1 MKKNY
6 FKVVRLLDNKRYSM
20 MHGYLLDEH
29 TIRYKVHRYVSAPI
43 GGLLVFADIN
53 EAVKEARVHASK
65 LYGTFEVWKVLVK
78 DPIVLPKWR
87 AAIYYNNKFQTVPRI
102 WSEVYDIF
110 TAALED
116 WEELLYGNWPL
127 STQAFKQVRL
137 ETKLHTAAA
146 CNGRVYFRNHIR
158 N

>member
-1 MKKNY
+1 MKQNY

-29 TIRYKVHRYVSAPI
+29 TTRYEVHRYVSAPI

-53 EAVKEARVHASK
+53 EAVREARVHASTVS
-65 LYGTFEVWKVLVK
+65 GTFEVWKVLVK
-78 DPIVLPKWR
+78 DPIVLPEWR
-87 AAIYYNNKFQTVPRI
+87 ATVGYNNKFQTVPRI
-102 WSEVYDIF
+102 WSGVYDI
-110 TAALED
+110 
-116 WEELLYGNWPL
+116 LYGNWPL

-146 CNGRVYFRNHIR
+146 CNGRVYFRDLIWD
-158 N
+158 

>member
-1 MKKNY
+1 MKQNY

-43 GGLLVFADIN
+43 GGLLVFTDIN
-53 EAVKEARVHASK
+53 EATKEARVHAST

-87 AAIYYNNKFQTVPRI
+87 ATVDYNNKFQTVPRI
-102 WSEVYDIF
+102 WLGVYDS
-110 TAALED
+110 
-116 WEELLYGNWPL
+116 LYGHWPL

>member
-1 MKKNY
+1 MKQNY

-53 EAVKEARVHASK
+53 EATKAARVHTEILDFS
-65 LYGTFEVWKVLVK
+65 TFEVWKVLVK

-87 AAIYYNNKFQTVPRI
+87 ATVDYNNKFQTVPRI
-102 WSEVYDIF
+102 WLGVYDS
-110 TAALED
+110 
-116 WEELLYGNWPL
+116 LYGRWPL
-127 STQAFKQVRL
+127 FTQAFKKVRL
-137 ETKLHTAAA
+137 ETKLYTFQAPLW
-146 CNGRVYFRNHIR
+146 G
-158 N
+158 

>member
-1 MKKNY
+1 MKQNY

-43 GGLLVFADIN
+43 GGLLVFADIYAAT
-53 EAVKEARVHASK
+53 EAARAHAST

-78 DPIVLPKWR
+78 DPIVLPVQR
-87 AAIYYNNKFQTVPRI
+87 ATVGYNNKFQTVLGI
-102 WSEVYDIF
+102 WSGANYIF
-110 TAALED
+110 C
-116 WEELLYGNWPL
+116 GNWPL

>member
-53 EAVKEARVHASK
+53 EAEKEARVHAST

-78 DPIVLPKWR
+78 DPIVLPEWR
-87 AAIYYNNKFQTVPRI
+87 ATVGYNNKFQTVLGI
-102 WSEVYDIF
+102 WSGATCISC
-110 TAALED
+110 
-116 WEELLYGNWPL
+116 GCWPI